1 MLNTFSYIPRYAI
14 CFLYKYWTFLKSLYL
29 VANKLKKKIPAAQD
43 VSLMKNIITLY
54 EKKV

>member
-1 MLNTFSYIPRYAI
+1 MLNTFSYIPKYAI
-14 CFLYKYWTFLKSLYL
+14 CFVYKYWTFLKSLYCQQTEE
-29 VANKLKKKIPAAQD
+29 KKTAAQD